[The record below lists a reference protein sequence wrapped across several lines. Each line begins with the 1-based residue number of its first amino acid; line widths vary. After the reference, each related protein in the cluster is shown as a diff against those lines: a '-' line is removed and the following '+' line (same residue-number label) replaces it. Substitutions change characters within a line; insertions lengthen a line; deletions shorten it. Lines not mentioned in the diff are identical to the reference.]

1 MLLHVLGNGRK
12 EEFREVRI
20 TLFTILAA
28 WLLVPSSSA
37 QVNQPKAEGDK
48 QAEEELKN
56 LTRSWDEAMVK
67 KDVKTLDAILADEY
81 SMSQIPKAPLIALI
95 TNQSITYSSYKREV
109 VRIQTYGDTAISMS
123 RTKLT
128 GNYPGTSFS
137 SEFNSMDVWIRKDG
151 RWRCVATMTDQIKD
165 ANDKKDEKMVRFG
178 PDVKYSF
185 VVYFNKGVTNA
196 QVESFLAEKI
206 SEERTDQRGHSF
218 RKGICEYLRLGAL
231 QGHEAFAIRICD
243 GTADL
248 ERKEIESKI
257 RASAII
263 YKVLKDTVPAE
274 VKK

>member
-28 WLLVPSSSA
+28 LLIVPSSST
-37 QVNQPKAEGDK
+37 QVNQPKNEGDK

-137 SEFNSMDVWIRKDG
+137 S
-151 RWRCVATMTDQIKD
+151 T
-165 ANDKKDEKMVRFG
+165 
-178 PDVKYSF
+178 
-185 VVYFNKGVTNA
+185 
-196 QVESFLAEKI
+196 
-206 SEERTDQRGHSF
+206 
-218 RKGICEYLRLGAL
+218 
-231 QGHEAFAIRICD
+231 
-243 GTADL
+243 
-248 ERKEIESKI
+248 
-257 RASAII
+257 
-263 YKVLKDTVPAE
+263 
-274 VKK
+274 